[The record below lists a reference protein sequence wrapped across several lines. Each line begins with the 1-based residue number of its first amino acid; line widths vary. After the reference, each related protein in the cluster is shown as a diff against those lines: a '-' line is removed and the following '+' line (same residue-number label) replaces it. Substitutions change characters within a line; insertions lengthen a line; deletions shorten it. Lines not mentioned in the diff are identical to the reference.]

1 MAWKMSTDLSRP
13 LVASMGQHDP
23 LDGYVTCVQLS
34 ATASMLEPGQPAGPG
49 LDEAI
54 ADFAAMIEG
63 RDLTTADPL
72 GLGGLLADAARVDQV
87 TKQGAMVSADL
98 LEVLLTAAF
107 EGLSHYARLGELR
120 RPASQRLAFR
130 ELGLA
135 IGLSAVGVIGAPSGG
150 AGSELQQWIDRL
162 KPYLALAAG
171 IRSFW
176 LDSGHRT
183 APTWSEHRDINEVML
198 ATSLVPEGFVVL
210 SCG

>member
-1 MAWKMSTDLSRP
+1 MSTDLSRP
-13 LVASMGQHDP
+13 LVASTGQHDP
-23 LDGYVTCVQLS
+23 LDGYVTCVQLR
-34 ATASMLEPGQPAGPG
+34 ATAAMLEPGQPAGPG

-63 RDLTTADPL
+63 RELTTADPL
-72 GLGGLLADAARVDQV
+72 GLGGLLADAARVEQL
-87 TKQGAMVSADL
+87 TKQAATVSTHL
-98 LEVLLTAAF
+98 LEGLLTAAF

-135 IGLSAVGVIGAPSGG
+135 IGLSAIDLIGVSGG
-150 AGSELQQWIDRL
+150 GGSELQRWTERFE
-162 KPYLALAAG
+162 PYRALAAG

-183 APTWSEHRDINEVML
+183 APTWPEHRDINEVML
-198 ATSLVPEGFVVL
+198 ATSLAPEGFVVL